1 MDQSIQTRCCVVG
14 GGPAGMMTAFLLARM
29 GVDVVLLEKHGDF
42 LRDFRGDTI
51 HASTLQLMHEL
62 GLLEEFLKLPH
73 QEIRELSAQVG
84 KDTVTIADFTHVPT
98 YCKFVA
104 LMPQWDFL
112 DFLKQHA
119 ERYPEFHLRMEAE
132 AVDLIIENGEVAG
145 VRARTKEGLLEIRA
159 DLTIAADGRH
169 SMVRERAGMEKIDLG
184 APMDVMWMRLSR
196 HTDDPGQTFG
206 HADRGKILVMLNRET
221 YWQVALVIPKGEAE
235 EIKQNGL
242 EAFSQRIVGLEPFLR
257 DRVRELCDWNQV
269 SLLTVK
275 VDRLKKWS
283 RRGLLCIGDA
293 AHAMSPIG
301 GVGIN
306 LALQDAVA
314 TVNLLGAILRERAP
328 TESEL
333 ERVQRRRTF
342 PTRATQG
349 LQLAIQNNV
358 IRRVLGSQTALS
370 LPWPLKLLRHWKALR
385 RIPARVLGVGFRS
398 EHIRA
403 PDIHAPQ

>member
-1 MDQSIQTRCCVVG
+1 MNQSIQTRCCVVG

-62 GLLEEFLKLPH
+62 GLLEEFLKRPH

-84 KDTVTIADFTHVPT
+84 KDTVTIADFTHLPT

-119 ERYPEFHLRMEAE
+119 ERYPEFHLKMEAE
-132 AVDLIIENGEVAG
+132 AVDLILEDGAVAG
-145 VRARTKEGLLEIRA
+145 VRAKTKEGSLEIRA

-169 SMVRERAGMEKIDLG
+169 SILRERAGMEKIDLG
-184 APMDVMWMRLSR
+184 SPMDVMWMRLSR
-196 HTDDPGQTFG
+196 HPDDPGQTFG
-206 HADRGKILVMLNRET
+206 HADQGKILVLLNRES

-235 EIKQNGL
+235 EIKQKGL
-242 EAFSQRIVGLEPFLR
+242 EAFSQQIVGLEPFLR
-257 DRVRELCDWNQV
+257 DRVRELCDWKQV

-293 AHAMSPIG
+293 AHALSPIG

-314 TVNLLGAILRERAP
+314 TVNLLGAILRDRAP

-370 LPWPLKLLRHWKALR
+370 LPWPFKLLRHWKALR

-398 EHIRA
+398 EHIRT